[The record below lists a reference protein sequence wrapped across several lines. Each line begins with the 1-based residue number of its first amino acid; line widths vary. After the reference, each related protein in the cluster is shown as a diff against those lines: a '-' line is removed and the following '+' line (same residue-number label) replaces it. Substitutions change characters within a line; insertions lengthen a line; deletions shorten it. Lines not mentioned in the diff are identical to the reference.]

1 MSHRTNA
8 LALATALMLVVA
20 ALGAHAEDLTLTVGA
35 SPDLPVF
42 AHVPRPVVSGTTNAP
57 PGSVVTITIGGQ
69 SHAATVREGGAFSI
83 DWPVDLEAG
92 SHVVS
97 ASVAAPDGRT
107 ATAEQDLRVELE
119 EFMPRQPIEPPP
131 AEEPLPKIVPNI
143 EDFAAYT
150 DRWQIVPP
158 ADYELQV
165 SPKGKWDPYNQNI
178 LKGDKP
184 RFGKDVFLSLT
195 GISDFLVEYRD
206 LPTPT
211 GISTDDPTS
220 FPFFGEGE
228 QLVMN
233 QNVVMT
239 ADLYKGLTTFRPATW
254 RARATLVGNVNYVN
268 LRETNG
274 VNIDVR
280 EGTDRTDGT
289 FAAQEL
295 FYERK
300 LRTLS
305 ENFDFMSVRAG
316 VQSFVTDFR
325 GFIFNDQN
333 LGVRLFGNWANN
345 RYQYNVAYFDRLE
358 KDTNSG
364 LNKYELRDQQVFVA
378 NLYRQDTFT
387 PGYTTQ
393 FSVHYLKDDGGV
405 YYDKNGFL
413 VRPAPVGDFV
423 PHEIDAWYLGWAG
436 LGKIGVW
443 NVDHAL
449 YYVGGEDSRDPIA
462 GSDPLGGGVG
472 NDGVQP
478 GTGEVDIS
486 AYMGFVEVSRDYDW
500 IRPRAALFFAS
511 GDDDIFDRD
520 ATGFDA
526 IFSNPNALGG
536 GFSFWNRM
544 GIRLPGTGLGLTQRG
559 SLLADLQSSKDE
571 GQPEFV
577 NPGVQIASIGVDL
590 DLTPRIKTIFTT
602 NYIRLAKTE
611 VIEGLIFQGDIDK
624 EMGFDVNLGVRYRP
638 FFSNNV
644 TVLAGTAAFV
654 PGSGWEDIYED
665 DDIHWHVFTNLTLQ
679 F

>member
-8 LALATALMLVVA
+8 LALVTAVLIAVA
-20 ALGAHAEDLTLTVGA
+20 ALGAHAEDLTLTVGVSA
-35 SPDLPVF
+35 DTPVY
-42 AHVPRPVVSGTTNAP
+42 AHTARPEIAGSTNAP
-57 PGSVVTITIGGQ
+57 PGSVVAITIEGQ
-69 SHAATVREGGAFSI
+69 TQNAQVGEDGKFSVE
-83 DWPVDLEAG
+83 WGTDLEVG
-92 SHVVS
+92 SHLVS
-97 ASVAAPDGRT
+97 ASVSTADGRS
-107 ATAEQDLRVELE
+107 AKAEQDLRVDLE
-119 EFMPRQPIEPPP
+119 EFMPRQPIEPLPIP
-131 AEEPLPKIVPNI
+131 EPLPPIIANI

-165 SPKGKWDPYNQNI
+165 SPRGKWDPYNQNI

-184 RFGKDVFLSLT
+184 RFGKDVFLNLT
-195 GISDFLVEYRD
+195 GISDFLVEIRD

-228 QLVMN
+228 QVVMN
-233 QNVVMT
+233 QNIVMS

-268 LRETNG
+268 IRESNA

-289 FAAQEL
+289 FAVQEL

-300 LRTLS
+300 LADLS
-305 ENFDFMSVRAG
+305 ESFDFMSIRGG
-316 VQSFVTDFR
+316 VQSFVSDFR

-333 LGVRLFGNWANN
+333 LGVRFFGNWDAN
-345 RYQYNVAYFDRLE
+345 RYQYNAAFFDRLE

-364 LNKYELRDQQVFVA
+364 LNKLERREQQVFIMNA
-378 NLYRQDTFT
+378 YRQDTFV

-393 FSVHYLKDDGGV
+393 VSFHYLHDDPSV

-423 PHEIDAWYLGWAG
+423 PHEIDAYYLGWSG
-436 LGKIGVW
+436 LGKVDIW
-443 NVDHAL
+443 NVDHAF
-449 YYVGGEDSRDPIA
+449 YYVTGKDSRSPIA

-472 NDGVQP
+472 NDGVTP
-478 GTGEVDIS
+478 GSAEVDING
-486 AYMGFVEVSRDYDW
+486 YMGFVEISRDYDW
-500 IRPRAALFFAS
+500 LRPRAAIFFAS
-511 GDDDIFDRD
+511 GDDDLYDRD
-520 ATGFDA
+520 ANGFDA
-526 IFSNPNALGG
+526 IFSNVNALGG
-536 GFSFWNRM
+536 GFSFWNRQ
-544 GIRLPGTGLGLTQRG
+544 GIRLPGTGVALTQRG
-559 SLLADLQSSKDE
+559 SLLADLTSSKDE

-577 NPGVQIASIGVDL
+577 NPGVQIASVGLDVDV
-590 DLTPRIKTIFTT
+590 TPRIKAIFTT

-611 VIEGLIFQGDIDK
+611 VVEGLIFQDDVDK
-624 EMGFDVNLGVRYRP
+624 EMGLDVSLGIRYRP

-644 TVLAGTAAFV
+644 TVLGGAAMFA

-665 DDIHWHVFTNLTLQ
+665 DDLHWQFFTTLTLQ
-679 F
+679 Y

>member
-1 MSHRTNA
+1 MSHKTKV
-8 LALATALMLVVA
+8 LAIAAAISFAVA
-20 ALGAHAEDLTLTVGA
+20 ALGAHAEDLTLTVGTSA
-35 SPDLPVF
+35 ETPIF
-42 AHVPRPVVSGTTNAP
+42 AHSARPVIAGTTTAP
-57 PGSVVTITIGGQ
+57 PGSSVTLTIEGQ
-69 SHAATVREGGAFSI
+69 TQTALVGEGGAFSI
-83 DWPVDLEAG
+83 EWPADLEAG
-92 SHVVS
+92 SHLIT
-97 ASVAAPDGRT
+97 ASVTTADGST
-107 ATAEQDLRVELE
+107 MTAEQDLRIDLE
-119 EFMPRQPIEPPP
+119 EFMPRQAIEPPP
-131 AEEPLPKIVPNI
+131 MEEPLPRIVPNI

-165 SPKGKWDPYNQNI
+165 SPRGKWDPYNQNI

-195 GISDFLVEYRD
+195 GISDFLTEIRD

-220 FPFFGEGE
+220 FPFFGAGE
-228 QLVMN
+228 QVVLN
-233 QNVVMT
+233 ENVVMT

-254 RARATLVGNVNYVN
+254 RARATLVGNVNHAM
-268 LRETNG
+268 LREANG

-280 EGTDRTDGT
+280 EGTNRTDGT
-289 FAAQEL
+289 FAVQEL

-300 LRTLS
+300 LANLS
-305 ENFDFMSVRAG
+305 ENFDFMSIRAG
-316 VQSFVTDFR
+316 VQNFVSDFR

-333 LGVRLFGNWANN
+333 LGVRLFGNWDNN
-345 RYQYNVAYFDRLE
+345 RYQYNVAAFDRLE

-364 LNKYELRDQQVFVA
+364 LNKYERREQQVFIMNA
-378 NLYRQDTFT
+378 YRQDTFV

-393 FSVHYLKDDGGV
+393 VSFHYVHDEPTV

-423 PHEIDAWYLGWAG
+423 PHEIDAYYLGWSG
-436 LGKIGVW
+436 LGKVGVW
-443 NVDHAL
+443 NVDHAF
-449 YYVGGEDSRDPIA
+449 YYVVGEDSRDPIS
-462 GSDPLGGGVG
+462 GFDPIGGGVG
-472 NDGVQP
+472 NDGVEP
-478 GTGEVDIS
+478 GSMASDIS

-500 IRPRAALFFAS
+500 LRPRAAIFFAS
-511 GDDDIFDRD
+511 GDDDLFDRD
-520 ATGFDA
+520 ANGFDA

-544 GIRLPGTGLGLTQRG
+544 GIRLPGTGVGLTQRG

-577 NPGVQIASIGVDL
+577 NPGVQMLSLGLDVDV
-590 DLTPRIKTIFTT
+590 TPKIKALFTT
-602 NYIRLAKTE
+602 NYIRLAETE
-611 VIEGLIFQGDIDK
+611 VVEGLIFQDDIDK
-624 EMGFDVNLGVRYRP
+624 EMGFEVDLGVRYRP

-644 TVLAGTAAFV
+644 TVLAGTAMFV
-654 PGSGWEDIYED
+654 PGSGWEDIYEND
-665 DDIHWHVFTNLTLQ
+665 DLHWHFFTNLTLQ